1 MYRFEKEAEQ
11 RYNALQARLNQ
22 ITEALSKEQIERSFV
37 EGALEVARRDRAQLQ
52 QTIVD
57 LKGNTSVAT
66 PSREVDNI
74 IAVDNV
80 KSTVQ
85 KEIDEIM
92 SDLRRSHTDV
102 PKLRRTRKTKD
113 ENGAE

>member
-1 MYRFEKEAEQ
+1 MCSSD
-11 RYNALQARLNQ
+11 L
-22 ITEALSKEQIERSFV
+22 
-37 EGALEVARRDRAQLQ
+37 
-52 QTIVD
+52 TIVD

-66 PSREVDNI
+66 QSKDVENLVV
-74 IAVDNV
+74 VDNV

-102 PKLRRTRKTKD
+102 PKLRRTRKKED
-113 ENGAE
+113 GSAE